1 MPLTAD
7 YKGYKIIT
15 VPPPS
20 SGGII
25 LIQLLKMSEPYP
37 ISDWGFH
44 SLQAIHL
51 ITEAERRAF
60 ADRSEYPGD
69 PDFMKIPVDQL
80 IVGNIYRK
88 DEHFRRK

>member
-1 MPLTAD
+1 MKEYRSVSRIPLTAD

-25 LIQLLKMSEPYP
+25 LIQLLRMIES
-37 ISDWGFH
+37 ISSSGNGD
-44 SLQAIHL
+44 SNSVRSIHL
-51 ITEAERRAF
+51 MAEAERRAF

-69 PDFMKIPVDQL
+69 PDFVKVPVNQL
-80 IVGNIYRK
+80 IK
-88 DEHFRRK
+88 